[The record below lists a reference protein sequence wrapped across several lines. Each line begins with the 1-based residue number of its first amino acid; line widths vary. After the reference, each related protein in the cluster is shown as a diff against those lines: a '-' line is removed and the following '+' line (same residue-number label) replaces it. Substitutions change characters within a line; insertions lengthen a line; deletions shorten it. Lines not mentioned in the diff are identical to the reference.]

1 MKTAIKLLAL
11 AATAFLANAAFAHHV
26 APARRTNAS
35 TANWSPDRTRPV
47 KTGEFR
53 VDLIVVAFPDC
64 KKPADL
70 AAVKKAVTTIGSS
83 GDFAAADMVVAPSGD
98 DGRFTVTD
106 YYKAYS
112 QGIAWPVF
120 AMYPVVYTAPEP
132 LGYYCRFDP
141 VSNPIG
147 YRDGGHARARK
158 LREDALRHAKA
169 KGRLPPGGSF
179 NCWIYCKELDWDS
192 GPSQGAEGCVRKYYP
207 KPTPREEEL
216 GARDRIRD
224 YKPAIRWADPLW
236 PNSTIQIHYPGG
248 GGVMVH
254 ELGHCLGAP
263 DFYHASE
270 EHDGLP
276 GSPALNWAY
285 GPTGPAYCRWKYM
298 AFVPP
303 AAYPVAKT
311 SGRYVLAPRTGTYPF
326 RVAGGGRQPLPL
338 GLFVPSTHPNYM
350 IYLEY
355 CRDEKPPAGRRGDE
369 GLLVHAINV
378 TMTSP
383 LHGPPDLCYTYR
395 RGDKSLKAVGGGDP
409 FLRAGDSWTA
419 DTDPAA
425 MLPNRL
431 PAGVAITNIVENA
444 DGSCTVDIV
453 VNPPKLAK
461 RELDFSLLP
470 QTRLV
475 ALDGALPTSFRAEL
489 DVVYRGEPLKS
500 EYGFCIGTRKD
511 PVVSRDRVF
520 PLHHR
525 DRYEARIIDLEP
537 GGKYHVRGYAKN
549 ANGVRYSENQMTI
562 VLPQAG
568 VFSDRET
575 PGLFLKSDRL
585 LNTWH
590 VRRYYF
596 GAKNGFYRNANAI
609 ISLLALANYY
619 RAVPGEA
626 TRQTGAARSVSPG
639 RAGNGAIDMEDV
651 HCNPSDTRPKFRM
664 ASTEKLISRMTALA
678 RASGLM
684 MNEFVPDD
692 DDDDEYLPGGKNGGK
707 KKKKKK
713 PSRPASAYGRK
724 SPYGEYDQW
733 VKLCAGALK
742 IRKPEEVFFKCGTEG
757 ELKALAPKIKEW
769 ILLSQPVM
777 IVRESKHMGIETEN
791 RHPLDIVFIDGFDG
805 DRFHAVFPLGHDR
818 SERSRKSSFLELSEF
833 LADTTGAI
841 AMFYRPGGVPRRQP
855 KMSSGTGRR

>member
-1 MKTAIKLLAL
+1 MKTIINLSALVAIAIF
-11 AATAFLANAAFAHHV
+11 AHAAFAHHDM
-26 APARRTNAS
+26 PARRTNAS
-35 TANWSPDRTRPV
+35 TANWSPDRSRPV

-64 KKPADL
+64 KKPTDL
-70 AAVKKAVTTIGSS
+70 AAVRKAVTTIGSS
-83 GDFAAADMVVAPSGD
+83 GDFAAADMVVEPSGE

-112 QGIAWPVF
+112 QGITWPTF
-120 AMYPVVYTAPEP
+120 AIYPVVYMAPEP
-132 LGYYCRFDP
+132 LGYYCRYDSR
-141 VSNPIG
+141 SNPIG
-147 YRDGGHARARK
+147 YRDGGRERARK
-158 LREDALRHAKA
+158 LREDALRYVKA
-169 KGRLPPGGSF
+169 KSRLPPGGSF
-179 NCWIYCKELDWDS
+179 NCWICCKELDWDS
-192 GPSQGAEGCVRKYYP
+192 GPSLGAEGCVRKYYP

-216 GARDRIRD
+216 GKEDRIRD
-224 YKPAIRWADPLW
+224 YKPPIRWADPLW

-276 GSPALNWAY
+276 GSPALRWAY

-298 AFVPP
+298 SFVPP
-303 AAYPVAKT
+303 AAYPIAKA
-311 SGRYVLAPRTGTYPF
+311 SGRYTLGPRTGKYPF
-326 RVAGGGRQPLPL
+326 KPAADGSNPLPL
-338 GLFVPSTHPNYM
+338 GLFVPSTHPNYT

-355 CRDEKPPAGRRGDE
+355 CHDEKPPAGRRGDE

-383 LHGPPDLCYTYR
+383 LLGPPDLCYTYR
-395 RGDKSLKAVGGGDP
+395 RGDPSLKAIEGGDP
-409 FLRAGDSWTA
+409 FLHSGDAWT
-419 DTDPAA
+419 DSSDPAA
-425 MLPNRL
+425 ILPNRL
-431 PAGVAITNIVENA
+431 PAGVAITNIVENS

-453 VNPPKLAK
+453 VNPPKLTK

-511 PVVSRDRVF
+511 PVVSRDMVF

-525 DRYEARIIDLEP
+525 DRYDARIIDLVP
-537 GGKYHVRGYAKN
+537 GTKYFVRGYAKN
-549 ANGVRYSENQMTI
+549 ANGVRYSENQKAI
-562 VLPQAG
+562 VLPQPG
-568 VFSDRET
+568 HFSDKET

-585 LNTWH
+585 LNTRY
-590 VRRYYF
+590 VRRHYF
-596 GAKNGFYRNANAI
+596 GAKQGFYRNANAI

-626 TRQTGAARSVSPG
+626 SRSGSMARPVSAGRNRDGAFS
-639 RAGNGAIDMEDV
+639 MEDV
-651 HCNPSDTRPKFRM
+651 HCDPTDSRPKFRM
-664 ASTEKLISRMTALA
+664 VSTNKLISRMTALA
-678 RASGLM
+678 KAAGLM
-684 MNEFVPDD
+684 NNEFVPDD
-692 DDDDEYLPGGKNGGK
+692 DEEEISQDKNGK

-724 SPYGEYDQW
+724 SPYGEYEQW
-733 VKLCAGALK
+733 VKQCAEALK
-742 IRKPEEVFFKCGTEG
+742 IRKPEEVFFKCSSEG
-757 ELKALAPKIKEW
+757 ELKALAPKMKQW
-769 ILLSQPVM
+769 VLLSQPVA

-818 SERSRKSSFLELSEF
+818 SEKSRTSSFLPLSEF

-841 AMFYRPGGVPRRQP
+841 VMFYRPGGVPLRQP
-855 KMSSGTGRR
+855 KIPLPR